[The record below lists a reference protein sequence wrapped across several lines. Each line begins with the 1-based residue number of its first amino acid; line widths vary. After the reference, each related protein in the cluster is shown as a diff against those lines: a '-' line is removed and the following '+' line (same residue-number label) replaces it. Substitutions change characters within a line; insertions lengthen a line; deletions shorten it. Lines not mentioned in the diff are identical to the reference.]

1 MEKIFE
7 RYLQDKSDNTD
18 RWMTFMTILSTI
30 FAVFFVYSGFKIDDT
45 VEKVKSAEK
54 KIVGLADDM
63 QDIQEYTV
71 QLEYCM
77 SLVMQKQYTKSID
90 ALEVLRKES
99 FVWNDSSKRDTCS
112 FFLAHCYYER

>member
-1 MEKIFE
+1 
-7 RYLQDKSDNTD
+7 
-18 RWMTFMTILSTI
+18 MTFMAILSTI

-54 KIVGLADDM
+54 KIAGLADDM

-90 ALEVLRKES
+90 ALEVLRKET
-99 FVWNDSSKRDTCS
+99 FVWNDSSKRDTCN